1 MRNRFERLVGRAP
14 IQLIAVFLALSLAL
28 PGTAAAETVLIT
40 GANSGIGLEFTRQ
53 YAEKG
58 WHVIATH
65 RRTSI
70 PDTLA
75 EVIAEHDNVDV
86 ERMDVTSAEQV
97 GALAEKLRGTPI
109 DILINN
115 AGVYN
120 DRGECDDDACP
131 GDWSTQDFGSLR
143 YGLFDTIMAV
153 NVRGPLMVSEAFVD
167 HVAASERRLI
177 VSISSTNGTLTE
189 PLAGA
194 GGIFYRASKAAL
206 NKAMQ
211 QVARAL
217 SERQITVL
225 LLHPGAVATERQAY
239 LADFPGM
246 IDTPFSVASMIATL
260 DGVTFEDTGRFIQY
274 DGTTA
279 PW

>member
-1 MRNRFERLVGRAP
+1 MYRSIAPRGVAARLWPLTVV
-14 IQLIAVFLALSLAL
+14 LILAD
-28 PGTAAAETVLIT
+28 AARCETVLIT
-40 GANSGIGLEFTRQ
+40 GANSGIGLELARQ

-58 WHVIATH
+58 STVIATH
-65 RRTSI
+65 RRSSTPES
-70 PDTLA
+70 LA
-75 EVIAEHDNVDV
+75 ELVAAHDSVRV
-86 ERMDVTSAEQV
+86 ERMDVTDGEQIA
-97 GALAEKLRGTPI
+97 ALAAKLAEVPI

-120 DRGECDDDACP
+120 DRGDCTTDECP
-131 GDWSTQDFGSLR
+131 GDWSTQDFGNLR
-143 YGLFDTIMAV
+143 YELFDTIMAV
-153 NVRGPLMVSEAFVD
+153 NVRGPLMVSEAFVEQ
-167 HVAASERRLI
+167 VALSDRKLI

-194 GGIFYRASKAAL
+194 GGIFYRSSKAAL

-217 SERQITVL
+217 RGRGITVL
-225 LLHPGAVATERQAY
+225 LMHPGAVATERQAY

-246 IDTPFSVASMIATL
+246 IDVQTSVTGMIATL
-260 DGVTFEDTGRFIQY
+260 ETITFEDSGRFINY